1 MSVIHAPRE
10 GEFISRFLFVPVVG
24 GVLFGAL
31 LLRLWY
37 LQVVQADE
45 LRERADSAGLVQV
58 DRLAPRGRIVDR
70 KGVLLAGNRQ
80 TILITA
86 KPSEIAKHP
95 EVVPLLARALGVPAQ
110 KLRDKIKEGAWRPD
124 LPTPVHVGASI
135 DVASKIVEQQH
146 RFRGVGVESLPMR
159 FYPDTRAFSHV
170 LGYVWTPSRAD
181 LDRLKHRGIERPP
194 AYVGKIGL
202 EQVYDPD
209 LMGTPGVERLQ
220 VDARRRTI
228 RPLGVDRATPGR
240 KLELTLDADLQ
251 RHAYAALGGRKGAVV
266 ALDPTSGGVLA
277 LVSSPSYDA
286 SLFLHGISVADY
298 QALQKDPDLPQL
310 NRAIYGSYAPGS
322 TFKILTSIAAASE
335 GKLSFSERIH
345 CPGYYQVGTRK
356 VRCLGRHGS
365 IPYDTALIRSCNTYF
380 SALAQRTGA
389 DAMRAACDL
398 VGLGRKTGIDLVG
411 ESAGVVPTMAWIRKW
426 RNPPVWYPGDTVNF
440 GIGQGEVSVTP
451 LQMACLAAL
460 VANRGESFRPHLV
473 RRVWDVNGTERRSQP
488 EPLGKVPLPEAFWDR
503 LHEALA
509 GVIEQGTGAR
519 ARIAGLEWC
528 GKTGSAEHRRASK
541 THSWFVAF
549 APRRNPKIALAVVVE
564 HGGHGGELAAPI
576 AAEIVRHYLRPRQAA
591 VYIDAAP
598 SSSAAAS
605 ARPASVDKPSSR

>member
-10 GEFISRFLFVPVVG
+10 GEFISRLLFVPIIG
-24 GVLFGAL
+24 ASLFGAL

-45 LRERADSAGLVQV
+45 LRERADSAGLARL
-58 DRLAPRGRIVDR
+58 DRLAPRGLIVDR

-95 EVVPLLARALGVPAQ
+95 EVVQLLARALRVPST
-110 KLRDKIKEGAWRPD
+110 KLRDKIAEGNWRPD
-124 LPTPVHVGASI
+124 LPTPVYVGASI
-135 DVASKIVEQQH
+135 DVASKIVEQPH

-170 LGYVWTPSRAD
+170 LGYVWTPSQRD
-181 LDRLKHRGIERPP
+181 LQRLQQSGVERVP
-194 AYVGKIGL
+194 AYVGKVGL
-202 EQVYDPD
+202 EQVYDLD
-209 LMGTPGVERLQ
+209 LMGAPGVERLQ
-220 VDARRRTI
+220 VDARRRLI
-228 RPLGVDRATPGR
+228 RPLGIDSATPGR
-240 KLELTLDADLQ
+240 KMELTLDADLQ
-251 RHAYAALGGRKGAVV
+251 KYAYAALGGRKGAVV
-266 ALDPTSGGVLA
+266 ALDPSTGGVLA
-277 LVSSPSYDA
+277 LVSSPTYDA

-298 QALQKDPDLPQL
+298 RALQKDPDLPQL

-322 TFKILTSIAAASE
+322 TFKLLTSIAAASE

-345 CPGYYQVGTRK
+345 CPGYFQVGTRK
-356 VRCLGRHGS
+356 VRCLGKHGS
-365 IPYDTALIRSCNTYF
+365 IPYETALTRSCNTYF

-389 DAMRAACDL
+389 DAMRAACDQ
-398 VGLGRKTGIDLVG
+398 VGLGHKTGIDLVG
-411 ESAGVVPTMAWIRKW
+411 ESAGVIPTMAWIQKW
-426 RNPPVWYPGDTVNF
+426 RRPPLWYPGDTVNF

-473 RRVWDVNGTERRSQP
+473 RNILDASGSERVVVPER
-488 EPLGKVPLPEAFWDR
+488 LGKVSLPAAFWEQV
-503 LHEALA
+503 HQALSN
-509 GVIEQGTGAR
+509 VIEHGTGAR
-519 ARIAGLEWC
+519 ARIPGLEWC
-528 GKTGSAEHRRASK
+528 GKTGSAEHRKASK

-576 AAEIVRHYLRPRQAA
+576 AADIVRHYLRPRQAA
-591 VYIDAAP
+591 VHMAAMP

-605 ARPASVDKPSSR
+605 ARPASPDLPNAR